1 MSRDIEILE
10 RLGEDVAIALGSG
23 PSEEQRILQRRDF
36 LASVTEKRPSRVGW
50 YVAAAGIAAAVVV
63 SLFFYESQP
72 EASQLPFYVGDA
84 HVAGA
89 EGQWIRTKQSGL
101 PIRFE
106 DGSRFSLSA
115 NASARM
121 VRADKKIVRLDL
133 ASGKVECRVNRK
145 TGATW
150 QVAAGPYTIT
160 VTGTVFDAI
169 WNASDAILNVAVT
182 RGSVLV
188 TGADLSEHG
197 VRLAVGDRLHV
208 DGERA
213 VISQNTDE
221 DDVSEDDESTSD
233 NPPPTMYELEPDNVE
248 SPTAIQPRPVRA
260 KAGLEMKTMGL
271 RDLWKAAN
279 KARYSRDASTAES
292 MLASLRKRFP
302 KSREADASV
311 FLMGRIRLELQGDP
325 LGAVNWFKQ
334 YLKDTPNGPLAEEAL
349 GRIVD
354 AYKRAGKP
362 AQAKRYAE
370 KYLARYSDGLFADL
384 AESVVSK

>member
-36 LASVTEKRPSRVGW
+36 LATVTETRPSRVGW
-50 YVAAAGIAAAVVV
+50 YVAAAAGIAVAVTV
-63 SLFFYESQP
+63 SLFLFKPESVTT
-72 EASQLPFYVGDA
+72 QLPFYVGDA

-89 EGQWIRTKQSGL
+89 EGQWIRTKTSGL

-106 DGSRFSLSA
+106 DGSRFALSA

-121 VRADKKIVRLDL
+121 VRADKESVRLDL
-133 ASGKVECRVNRK
+133 ASGKVRCNINRK

-160 VTGTVFDAI
+160 VTGTVFDAV
-169 WNASDAILNVAVT
+169 WHASDAILDVKVT
-182 RGSVLV
+182 KGSVLV

-197 VRLAVGDRLHV
+197 VRLAVGDRLRV

-213 VISQNTDE
+213 VISQNDGE
-221 DDVSEDDESTSD
+221 DESVENTEEDMDADLSLEAEQNAED
-233 NPPPTMYELEPDNVE
+233 SSLSTPRRHQKTKDGAELN
-248 SPTAIQPRPVRA
+248 
-260 KAGLEMKTMGL
+260 TMGL

-292 MLASLRKRFP
+292 MLTTLRRRFP
-302 KSREADASV
+302 SSREADASI
-311 FLMGRIRLELQGDP
+311 FLMGRIRLELRSDP
-325 LGAVNWFKQ
+325 VGSVKWFKQ
-334 YLKDTPNGPLAEEAL
+334 YLKNTPNGPLAEEAL

-354 AYKRAGKP
+354 AYKRANETER
-362 AQAKRYAE
+362 AKRYAG
-370 KYLARYSDGLFADL
+370 KYLKRYSDGLFADL
-384 AESVVSK
+384 AKSVLSK